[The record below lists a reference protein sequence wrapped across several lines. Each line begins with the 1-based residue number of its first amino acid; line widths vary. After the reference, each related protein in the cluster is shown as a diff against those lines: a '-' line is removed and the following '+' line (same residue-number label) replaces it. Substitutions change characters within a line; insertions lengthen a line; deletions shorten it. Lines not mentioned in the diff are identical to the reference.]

1 MPTVEERLAALEARM
16 AAWIDQQP
24 TNYYTHQYS
33 GEEIDN
39 AVARALPNGAIDQAA
54 GTFVRP
60 NLLDNW
66 YFGRPVDQRGG
77 YIVLQGTM
85 TYGDVACTQA
95 HGPVSQTALPVY
107 MVSNQVYAID
117 SIHSSDGSTYYVR
130 AEDVVRGYTGSW
142 LYAID
147 RWFLGGEP
155 SNIMMITNG
164 GIHISYTTP
173 GWNVIQKLKNVL
185 CKGKTYT
192 FSAVYKSTLPFRL
205 VVNWGDNKYFFNE
218 GSPATSEWALA
229 TITGTVPNDAEIAYE
244 QVTFQQLGVVA
255 GTMDIKAAKLEIGPT
270 QTLAHREGDRWV
282 INEVP
287 EYGEQLRRCQRYCVD
302 VAPSVIF
309 NTMYSGFLTTTGC
322 ELLVPIPVTLRDSAA
337 PPVVIC
343 NPSEWQVAVVAAN
356 AYFTPTSIIVAQSAS
371 GAVVLRCLFSH
382 SLPAQYCDLRKAV
395 DSAKLILSKDL

>member
-1 MPTVEERLAALEARM
+1 MPTTEERLAALEAKM

-24 TNYYTHQYS
+24 TTYYTHQYS
-33 GEEIDN
+33 GEEIDES
-39 AVARALPNGAIDQAA
+39 VGVTQDTVPTL
-54 GTFVRP
+54 VRP

-66 YFGRPVDQRGG
+66 YFGRPVDQRRGM
-77 YIVLQGTM
+77 VALQGT
-85 TYGDVACTQA
+85 TVYRDVELTITQGTVNEVA
-95 HGPVSQTALPVY
+95 MPAYKVTSQAYSFVG
-107 MVSNQVYAID
+107 A
-117 SIHSSDGSTYYVR
+117 DGVTYYVR

-205 VVNWGDNKYFFNE
+205 VVTWGDNKYFFNE

-255 GTMDIKAAKLEIGPT
+255 GTMDIKAAKLELGPT
-270 QTLAHREGDRWV
+270 QTLAHREGDKWV
-282 INEVP
+282 LNEIP
-287 EYGEQLRRCQRYCVD
+287 DYGEQLRRCQRYCFAWAYGAKKMHCLTVMQCVRPGMLYGLIPTPVTMRTNPVCTGGSLTTFAGKVTGISGLTVCANGIRAIASIEGTNTVEGQAVGIENAED
-302 VAPSVIF
+302 NGIVIF
-309 NTMYSGFLTTTGC
+309 
-322 ELLVPIPVTLRDSAA
+322 SA
-337 PPVVIC
+337 
-343 NPSEWQVAVVAAN
+343 
-356 AYFTPTSIIVAQSAS
+356 
-371 GAVVLRCLFSH
+371 
-382 SLPAQYCDLRKAV
+382 DL
-395 DSAKLILSKDL
+395 

>member
-1 MPTVEERLAALEARM
+1 MPTVEERLAALEAKL
-16 AAWIDQQP
+16 AALTDTTP
-24 TNYYTHQYS
+24 TTYYEHQYS

-66 YFGRPVDQRGG
+66 YFGNPVDQKKGM
-77 YIVLQGTM
+77 LQLAGTM
-85 TYGDVACTQA
+85 LYSDAACTQA
-95 HGPVSQTALPVY
+95 LFQSTKTTSIIKVSDIAAHPSDDSTVY
-107 MVSNQVYAID
+107 VKLAD
-117 SIHSSDGSTYYVR
+117 C
-130 AEDVVRGYTGSW
+130 VRGYTGSW

-205 VVNWGDNKYFFNE
+205 VVTWGNNKYFFNE

-255 GTMDIKAAKLEIGPT
+255 GTMDIKAAKLELGPT
-270 QTLAHREGDRWV
+270 QTLAHREGDKWV
-282 INEVP
+282 LNEIP
-287 EYGEQLRRCQRYCVD
+287 NYGEQLRRCQRYCFAWAYGAKKMHCLTVMQCVRPGMLYGLIPTPVTMRTNPVCTGGSLTTFAGKVTGISGLTVCANGIRAIASIEGTNTVEGQAVGIENAED
-302 VAPSVIF
+302 NGIVIF
-309 NTMYSGFLTTTGC
+309 
-322 ELLVPIPVTLRDSAA
+322 SA
-337 PPVVIC
+337 
-343 NPSEWQVAVVAAN
+343 
-356 AYFTPTSIIVAQSAS
+356 
-371 GAVVLRCLFSH
+371 
-382 SLPAQYCDLRKAV
+382 DL
-395 DSAKLILSKDL
+395 